1 MRIKRLHEQLQV
13 WPIILSLVLIV
24 GCSTS
29 ARYSMLV
36 PTHTP
41 KPSDC
46 SSEVFI
52 TGVPSKKFV
61 RISRLDVHRERT
73 YYGRTEL
80 DDVLEELK
88 EQACASGADAV
99 IEIDERSRN
108 INLQETNVY
117 HVTAT
122 GIQYSE

>member
-1 MRIKRLHEQLQV
+1 MRGKRLHEQLLV
-13 WPIILSLVLIV
+13 WPAILNVVLAV

-29 ARYSMLV
+29 AHYSMLV

-46 SSEVFI
+46 AIEVFK
-52 TGVPSKKFV
+52 TGLPSKKFI

-73 YYGRTEL
+73 YYGRTGL
-80 DDVLEELK
+80 DDVLDELK

-99 IEIDERSRN
+99 IEIDERSNN
-108 INLQETNVY
+108 INLHETNIY

>member
-1 MRIKRLHEQLQV
+1 MRRKRLQEQLSV
-13 WPIILSLVLIV
+13 LPAILNVVLAV

-46 SSEVFI
+46 SIEVFK

-80 DDVLEELK
+80 DDVLDELK

-99 IEIDERSRN
+99 IDLDERSKN
-108 INLQETNVY
+108 INLHETNVY

>member
-1 MRIKRLHEQLQV
+1 MRGKRLHEQLSV
-13 WPIILSLVLIV
+13 WAAILNVVLAA

-36 PTHTP
+36 PTHIP

-46 SSEVFI
+46 SIEVFK